1 MIKALCKKNENLHGA
16 FMFLKTERG
25 NIMRNENIQTV
36 YTTRKPDGERLSL
49 LYRYYSA
56 HYIALMYNVKEST
69 VRSWINKARKAG
81 YIL

>member
-1 MIKALCKKNENLHGA
+1 MIKALCKK
-16 FMFLKTERG
+16 LKSAWGFYVLKKERG

-36 YTTRKPDGERLSL
+36 YTTRKPDSERLSL

-56 HYIALMYNVKEST
+56 HYIALMYNVKDST

>member
-1 MIKALCKKNENLHGA
+1 MIKALCKK
-16 FMFLKTERG
+16 LKSAWGFYILKKERG

-36 YTTRKPDGERLSL
+36 YTTRKPDSERLSL